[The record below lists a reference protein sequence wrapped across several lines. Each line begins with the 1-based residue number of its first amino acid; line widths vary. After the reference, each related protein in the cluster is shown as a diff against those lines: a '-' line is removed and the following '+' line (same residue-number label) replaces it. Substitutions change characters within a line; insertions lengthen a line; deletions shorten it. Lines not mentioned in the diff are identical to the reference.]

1 MDVMSRVFVWSR
13 RRAGKVA
20 QCAPAAD
27 SNRLDQRPA
36 MRLIKMG
43 ERPTFDDSHL
53 ASLLP
58 KVPFVSHRKESAEDG
73 WKRMLAWFK
82 KHGV

>member
-1 MDVMSRVFVWSR
+1 
-13 RRAGKVA
+13 
-20 QCAPAAD
+20 
-27 SNRLDQRPA
+27 

-58 KVPFVSHRKESAEDG
+58 KVPFVYHRKEAAEDG
-73 WKRMLAWFK
+73 WKRMLAWFR